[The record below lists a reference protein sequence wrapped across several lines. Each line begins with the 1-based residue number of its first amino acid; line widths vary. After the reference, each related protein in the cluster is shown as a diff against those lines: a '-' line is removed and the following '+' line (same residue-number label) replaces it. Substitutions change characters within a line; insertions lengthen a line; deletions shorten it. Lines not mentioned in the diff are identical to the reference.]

1 MVPPYIP
8 PKPKEKELTEDEK
21 ERLRKET
28 EAAAAA
34 AAAATAAAAA
44 ANVKHSYL
52 ESTVASM
59 ASRTDKKLARKDDK
73 VEEVAEEKYSTC
85 FDPEEPYTGDQ
96 SLFRDF

>member
-28 EAAAAA
+28 EAVAA

-59 ASRTDKKLARKDDK
+59 ASRTDKKLVRKDDK

>member
-1 MVPPYIP
+1 MEPPYIP

-34 AAAATAAAAA
+34 AAAAIAAA

-73 VEEVAEEKYSTC
+73 VEEVTEEKHSTC

>member
-28 EAAAAA
+28 EAVAA

-44 ANVKHSYL
+44 ANVTHSYL